1 MPAPA
6 PVPRRTG
13 AGSYGR
19 PRGGQSSRAGVEP
32 ALQRHR
38 AVRRR
43 RGTSPR
49 RPGCRPSCRSRAA
62 RRCLTGKAD
71 PGTRRRQVTASGR
84 AGQARENGKYL
95 RRLLSERHPEFLA
108 ILRWTEYRVD
118 FELSRESPDWTS
130 SRVPPIETGTGQD
143 RPSSWAYPRR
153 GSAASVLFLCA
164 SSVRQ
169 QDVQKVDTLA
179 VFMACFLPVPR
190 LPRAS
195 TATARSF
202 TGGPASPGQ
211 VPVPGQ
217 DHPKEAPGFTWS
229 QEDRRSCVR
238 DSRGMEDVERAGGQ
252 SRTRPPGGAGD
263 AAGRF
268 TRPGRCAR
276 DRASAMLGEQRG
288 GNDHRTERGD
298 SLCASK

>member
-1 MPAPA
+1 M
-6 PVPRRTG
+6 
-13 AGSYGR
+13 
-19 PRGGQSSRAGVEP
+19 
-32 ALQRHR
+32 
-38 AVRRR
+38 
-43 RGTSPR
+43 
-49 RPGCRPSCRSRAA
+49 
-62 RRCLTGKAD
+62 
-71 PGTRRRQVTASGR
+71 TASGR
-84 AGQARENGKYL
+84 AGQARENSEYL

-118 FELSRESPDWTS
+118 FELSRESRDWTS

-153 GSAASVLFLCA
+153 GSAASVLFLCV

-169 QDVQKVDTLA
+169 QDVQKSGHAGGVHG
-179 VFMACFLPVPR
+179 VFLTGTPTTPGQHGDCPQFHGWPG
-190 LPRAS
+190 LPRS
-195 TATARSF
+195 GARA
-202 TGGPASPGQ
+202 GPGSP
-211 VPVPGQ
+211 
-217 DHPKEAPGFTWS
+217 ERSSGFTWS
-229 QEDRRSCVR
+229 QEDRRSRVR

-252 SRTRPPGGAGD
+252 SRTRPPGRAGD

>member
-1 MPAPA
+1 VPAPA

-84 AGQARENGKYL
+84 AGQARENGEYL

-130 SRVPPIETGTGQD
+130 SRVPPIKTGTGQD
-143 RPSSWAYPRR
+143 RPSSSAYPRR
-153 GSAASVLFLCA
+153 GSAASVLFLCG

-169 QDVQKVDTLA
+169 RDVQESGHAGGVHGVFLTGTPTTPGQHGDCPQFHGWPGLPRSGARAGPGSPERSSGFHLVAGSQALVCSRYSRYGGCRAGRRPVAHPAPGASRRRCRPIYPPGKV
-179 VFMACFLPVPR
+179 CPGPR
-190 LPRAS
+190 LS
-195 TATARSF
+195 
-202 TGGPASPGQ
+202 
-211 VPVPGQ
+211 
-217 DHPKEAPGFTWS
+217 D
-229 QEDRRSCVR
+229 
-238 DSRGMEDVERAGGQ
+238 AG
-252 SRTRPPGGAGD
+252 
-263 AAGRF
+263 
-268 TRPGRCAR
+268 
-276 DRASAMLGEQRG
+276 
-288 GNDHRTERGD
+288 
-298 SLCASK
+298 ASK